1 MHLDE
6 IVSRFQNV
14 KKIGDKSYQCTCNSH
29 KDDKASLTITEEDNK
44 ILMYCHAGCDTKDI
58 LRAAGLTEK
67 DLFNN
72 NPINTKPKIV
82 KEYYYTDENNK
93 PLYKVVRY
101 EPKSFV
107 QAKYDNGNWVFKMA
121 GVRYVLYNLH
131 NVIKSDNVYFVEGE
145 KDADNLNS
153 IGLVATTT
161 AGGAS
166 GFKKRAKEY
175 CEFLRGKSVF
185 IIPDNDKPGQQY
197 AEDIQKA
204 LSNIAK
210 EVKILKL
217 VDAIPDLKEKSDIS
231 DILQQYGKEKTLE
244 ILENLKKNGEKTP
257 EVIAETLNLNKNTI
271 FSADLFEKLYKEE
284 LNNIENFFE
293 IYSQI
298 KEYCRTNR
306 ITGFDKNYK
315 LYKEAKKEKYIYPSN
330 IMVFDEVNKGTP
342 YNSGRYELSSDNFI
356 YELVPNVGKILVS
369 YQPVLPICRYINI
382 ENGLEKIKI
391 AFLVNNE
398 WKTLIVDKSIISS
411 SQAIIKLSD
420 LGLEVTS
427 ENSKALVK
435 FLSEIGNL
443 NKDIIKIYK
452 FVSRMGW
459 FGKELLPYSDD
470 LEFDN
475 EKEIPNLKEKFS
487 ESGNLEDWIEF
498 FKERRKYNPI
508 SRIIMAAAVS
518 SILLNRIKQSG
529 FTLHIWGESEYG
541 KAQPLNTKII
551 TPYGY
556 KFMKDIKIGD
566 YVIGGDGK
574 QHKVIG
580 VYPQGKKEVY
590 EITFKDGRKTK
601 CCKEH
606 LWNVTTKT
614 TRSHNRG
621 YKTIELK
628 EMLKKP
634 IKIKNDYN
642 FRIPTT
648 KPVEFYNNKKLPINP
663 YLLGA
668 LIGDGCLTLKLN
680 KANNTR
686 NIYFSNSEDDVIN
699 KVENHLK
706 DIGVSMHRN
715 IYTTNQFILSHCKKL
730 KQDIIDL
737 KLNCES
743 SKRFIPKIYKIA
755 SVKDRIELLQGLIDT
770 DGHITAKGSIRYST
784 KSKQLAN
791 DVLDIAYSLG
801 YRATI
806 IIAKNREEE
815 YTVTICANDT
825 IFSSKKHKRAMEY
838 ANKNRKRIENTND
851 LSIISI
857 EKCGYEECQCLMID
871 SEEHTYLCDDF
882 IVTHNTVACM
892 VGQSIFGN
900 PSQNDGKGIGIN
912 FNFTNVGLEYRLNLY
927 NNIPLFV
934 NEMQHQ
940 KDAKD
945 YDKMLFLISEGK
957 GRTRSTK
964 LGGLAKENTWNNIVI
979 TNGEKNI
986 MKNNSNAGA
995 YNRCLSYEINKYSF
1009 ENLPETADFV
1019 KENYGTPIREIL
1031 NNLDKFDCKKLF
1043 NDYLKGINNNLTT
1056 NKQKI
1061 LEAIIL
1067 LGDKIVTDVLFKDG
1081 YYLKLEDIEKGITNK
1096 MEIAVEERAY
1106 EYIKDWYI
1114 SEKRH
1119 FLSSDLRL
1127 TTQEDMIKVE
1137 IYGKEVEDDYVAFIP
1152 SILRKKLEDG
1162 GFDYNEVLNAWKRK
1176 SYLKHA
1182 SNRNTISVRINGSVI
1197 RCVVLNLNYYN
1208 DDEEVVNTNNNDF
1221 EGEELPF

>member
-1 MHLDE
+1 MHIEE
-6 IVSRFQNV
+6 IISRFDNV
-14 KKIGDKSYQCTCNSH
+14 KKIGENSFQMKCKAH

-44 ILMYCHAGCDTKDI
+44 ILVYCHAGCDTKDI
-58 LRAAGLTEK
+58 LRAVGLQEK

-72 NPINTKPKIV
+72 PPKDSKPKIV
-82 KEYYYTDENNK
+82 KEYYYTDEDNK
-93 PLYKVVRY
+93 PLYKVIRY

-107 QAKYDNGNWVFKMA
+107 QAKYDNGKWVYKMT

-131 NVIKSDNVYFVEGE
+131 NVSKSDEIYFVEGE

-161 AGGAS
+161 VSGAS
-166 GFKKRAKEY
+166 SFSKRAKEY
-175 CEFLRGKSVF
+175 CELLKGKTVF
-185 IIPDNDKPGQQY
+185 IIPDNDNPGYKY
-197 AEDIQKA
+197 AEDISKA
-204 LSNIAK
+204 LEGIAK
-210 EVKILKL
+210 STKILKL
-217 VDAIPDLKEKSDIS
+217 VDEVPDLKEKGDIS
-231 DILQQYGKEKTLE
+231 DVLQKYGKEKTLE
-244 ILENLKKNGEKTP
+244 ILKKLKENE
-257 EVIAETLNLNKNTI
+257 KNTQKIVENEINLDKNNI
-271 FSADLFEKLYKEE
+271 FSPELFEKLYKKE
-284 LNNIENFFE
+284 LNDIDDFFR
-293 IYSQI
+293 IYSEI
-298 KEYCRTNR
+298 KEFCRVNR

-315 LYKEAKKEKYIYPSN
+315 LYKEAKKDKYVYSPNVI
-330 IMVFDEVNKGTP
+330 VFPEINNNSP
-342 YNSGRYELSSDNFI
+342 YNSGRYEISSDNFI
-356 YELVPNVGKILVS
+356 YEIVPNVGKILVS
-369 YQPVLPICRYINI
+369 YQPVLPICRYVNV
-382 ENGLEKIKI
+382 EDGLEKIKI
-391 AFLVNNE
+391 AFLVNDE
-398 WKTLIVDKSIISS
+398 WRTLIVDKSTISS

-435 FLSEIGNL
+435 YLAEIENL
-443 NKDIIKIYK
+443 NKDIIKVHK
-452 FVSRMGW
+452 SVSRMGW
-459 FGKELLPYSDD
+459 FGKQLLPYSNS

-475 EKEIPNLKEKFS
+475 EKDIPKLREKFG
-487 ESGNLEDWIEF
+487 ESGKLEDWVEF
-498 FKERRKYNPI
+498 YKERRKFNPI
-508 SRIIMAAAVS
+508 SRIVMAAAVS
-518 SILLNRIKQSG
+518 SILLDRIKQTG

-541 KAQPLNTKII
+541 KAQPLDTKII

-614 TRSHNRG
+614 TRNHNRG

-686 NIYFSNSEDDVIN
+686 NIYFSNSEEDVIN

-730 KQDIIDL
+730 RQDIIDL
-737 KLNCES
+737 KLNCKS
-743 SKRFIPKIYKIA
+743 SKRFIPKIYKTA
-755 SVKDRIELLQGLIDT
+755 SVKERIELLQGLIDT

-825 IFSSKKHKRAMEY
+825 IFSSKKHKKAMEY

-945 YDKMLFLISEGK
+945 YDKILFLVSEGK
-957 GRTRSTK
+957 GKTRSTK
-964 LGGLAKENTWNNIVI
+964 IGGLAKENSWNNIVI

-986 MKNNSNAGA
+986 MKSNSNAGA
-995 YNRCLSYEINKYSF
+995 YNRCLSYEITKYSF
-1009 ENLPETADFV
+1009 KDLPGAADFA

-1031 NNLDKFDCKKLF
+1031 KRLDEFDCKKLF
-1043 NDYLKGINNNLTT
+1043 NDYLKGINNDLTT

-1081 YYLKLEDIEKGITNK
+1081 YYLSLEDIEKGVTNK
-1096 MEIAVEERAY
+1096 KEIAVEERAF
-1106 EYIKDWYI
+1106 EYIKDWFV

-1119 FLSSDLRL
+1119 FLSLDSRL
-1127 TTQEDMIKVE
+1127 ETEEDTMRVE
-1137 IYGKEVEDDYVAFIP
+1137 IYGKMTEDNYVAFIP
-1152 SILRKKLEDG
+1152 TILKKKLEDG
-1162 GFDYNEVLNAWKRK
+1162 GFDYNEVLNAWRRK
-1176 SYLKHA
+1176 EYLKHS
-1182 SNRNTISVRINGSVI
+1182 SNRNTISVRINGSVA
-1197 RCVVLNLNYYN
+1197 RCVLLNLNYN
-1208 DDEEVVNTNNNDF
+1208 EDDEIEETNNDIQ
-1221 EGEELPF
+1221 EDELPF